1 MTRRFAISAA
11 LALVLGTL
19 PVLAQGPGQRFGG
32 AGRGGRGGGPEGP
45 GPALMPL
52 LHQLNLTDGQK
63 EQLKALMD
71 ENRPAGDPAEQV
83 RDAEQKLHAA
93 LLADNPDPQA
103 IETAKAAINAAH
115 AAELD
120 HRIALIQKVAQILT
134 AEQRQE
140 LLKLQ
145 SQGPLR
151 GRRN

>member
-19 PVLAQGPGQRFGG
+19 PAFAQGPGQRFGG
-32 AGRGGRGGGPEGP
+32 AGRGGGGGPEGP

-52 LHQLNLTDGQK
+52 LHQLNLTDAQK

-71 ENRPAGDPAEQV
+71 ENRPAGDPAEQM
-83 RDAEQKLHAA
+83 REAEQKLHAA

-120 HRIALIQKVAQILT
+120 HRVAMMQKIAQILT

-145 SQGPLR
+145 SQGPAR